1 MGIRRAMMIGGLL
14 PASFWIWTAAAP
26 GPGWSA
32 EYYSWIDP
40 SGTLV
45 LTDDLSGLPPA
56 IPPAFVWT
64 HKFRDRPET
73 TTSEPSYANNSEA
86 ESDRNEPVPAGEI
99 ARIARPAASAD
110 EVRADRQGQM
120 EPASNQLASGQ
131 ALTLGVPLLGSSRPG
146 QSFPFGSMVIPPG
159 PGGLQQR
166 LRELQ
171 AFQAN
176 SFSHLPLS
184 HAKPGSRQ
192 VVAGPGQGRR

>member
-1 MGIRRAMMIGGLL
+1 MGIRRAIMIGGLL
-14 PASFWIWTAAAP
+14 PASLWIWAAVTP

-32 EYYSWIDP
+32 EYYSWIDL

-56 IPPAFVWT
+56 IPPASVWT

-120 EPASNQLASGQ
+120 EPARNQLASGQ

-176 SFSHLPLS
+176 SFAHLPLP

-192 VVAGPGQGRR
+192 VVAGPGHGQR

>member
-14 PASFWIWTAAAP
+14 PASLCIWAAATS

-32 EYYSWIDP
+32 EYYSWIDS
-40 SGTLV
+40 SGTLM

-56 IPPAFVWT
+56 MPPASVWT
-64 HKFRDRPET
+64 HTFRDRPET
-73 TTSEPSYANNSEA
+73 TTSEPSHANNSKA
-86 ESDRNEPVPAGEI
+86 ESDRNEPAPDGEI
-99 ARIARPAASAD
+99 ARTAPPTAVD
-110 EVRADRQGQM
+110 EVRTDLQGQM
-120 EPASNQLASGQ
+120 EQASHQLASGQ

-171 AFQAN
+171 AFQAS
-176 SFSHLPLS
+176 SFSHLPMP

-192 VVAGPGQGRR
+192 VVAGQGHR

>member
-14 PASFWIWTAAAP
+14 PASLLIWAAVTPAS
-26 GPGWSA
+26 GWTA
-32 EYYSWIDP
+32 EYYSWIDS

-45 LTDDLSGLPPA
+45 LTDDLSGLPPSM
-56 IPPAFVWT
+56 PSTSVWT
-64 HKFRDRPET
+64 YKFRDRPS
-73 TTSEPSYANNSEA
+73 TSTSNHTQAMNSNA
-86 ESDRNEPVPAGEI
+86 ASSMQESAPASEI
-99 ARIARPAASAD
+99 ARLAPPTESPGEARTD
-110 EVRADRQGQM
+110 LQGQM
-120 EPASNQLASGQ
+120 EQANNQLALGQ

-171 AFQAN
+171 AFQAH
-176 SFSHLPLS
+176 SFSHLPMP

-192 VVAGPGQGRR
+192 VVAGQGHGHR

>member
-1 MGIRRAMMIGGLL
+1 MGIRRTMMIGGLL
-14 PASFWIWTAAAP
+14 PASLWIWAAVTP

-32 EYYSWIDP
+32 EYYSWVDS

-56 IPPAFVWT
+56 IPPASVWT

-73 TTSEPSYANNSEA
+73 ATSEPSHANNSKA

-99 ARIARPAASAD
+99 ARTASPTAAD
-110 EVRADRQGQM
+110 EVRTDLQGQM
-120 EPASNQLASGQ
+120 EQASQQLASGQ
-131 ALTLGVPLLGSSRPG
+131 ALTLGVPLLGSSRPS
-146 QSFPFGSMVIPPG
+146 QSFPFGLMMIPPG

-171 AFQAN
+171 AFQAS
-176 SFSHLPLS
+176 SFSHLPLP
-184 HAKPGSRQ
+184 HAKPGPRQ
-192 VVAGPGQGRR
+192 VVAGPGHGHR

>member
-14 PASFWIWTAAAP
+14 PTSLWIWAAVTP

-32 EYYSWIDP
+32 EYYSWVDP

-56 IPPAFVWT
+56 MPPSSVWT

-73 TTSEPSYANNSEA
+73 TTSEPSHANHSKA
-86 ESDRNEPVPAGEI
+86 ESDRNEPAPAGEI
-99 ARIARPAASAD
+99 ARTAPPEAAD
-110 EVRADRQGQM
+110 EVRADLQGQM
-120 EPASNQLASGQ
+120 EQASQPLASAQ
-131 ALTLGVPLLGSSRPG
+131 VLTLGVPLVGIARPG

-159 PGGLQQR
+159 PDGLQQR

-171 AFQAN
+171 AFQAR
-176 SFSHLPLS
+176 SFSHLPLP
-184 HAKPGSRQ
+184 HAKPGPRQ
-192 VVAGPGQGRR
+192 VVAGPGQGHR